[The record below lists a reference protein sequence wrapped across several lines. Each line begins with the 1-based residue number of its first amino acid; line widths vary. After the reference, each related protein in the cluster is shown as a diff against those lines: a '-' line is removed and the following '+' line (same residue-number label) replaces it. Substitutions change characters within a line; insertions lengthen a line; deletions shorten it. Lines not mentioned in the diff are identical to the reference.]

1 MCLTAP
7 PRKHRGISDWK
18 KQSQLNL
25 SQSKFS
31 DTRRAETNHKGRPEK
46 IAQACF
52 SSKTRVQK
60 EVYQANVNVCFSK
73 LSFVTLLGRLTF
85 HTSSTLDHFISF
97 YRSKTELIVKVIRIN
112 THEDAFDCKTQT
124 LNAKNSI
131 Q

>member
-31 DTRRAETNHKGRPEK
+31 DTRRGETNHKGRPKK

-52 SSKTRVQK
+52 SSKTLVQR
-60 EVYQANVNVCFSK
+60 EVY
-73 LSFVTLLGRLTF
+73 
-85 HTSSTLDHFISF
+85 
-97 YRSKTELIVKVIRIN
+97 
-112 THEDAFDCKTQT
+112 
-124 LNAKNSI
+124 
-131 Q
+131 